1 MFKLAVAGI
10 FAKILANF
18 AKTEKAKS
26 LGINDVVVN
35 EVSNFIKSDHLFEKE
50 LNGQLSQELEKAR
63 KHDNDINSQVSSY
76 VINIRGL
83 IRPICTIAAFMWY
96 VYAKLNNIVL
106 DSHDYSIIGGILAFW
121 FGFRSYEKKNGIF

>member
-1 MFKLAVAGI
+1 MFKLAVAGVI
-10 FAKILANF
+10 AKILSNF
-18 AKTEKAKS
+18 AKSDKAKS

-35 EVSNFIKSDHLFEKE
+35 EVSNYIKADKIFEQEIDQHLSK
-50 LNGQLSQELEKAR
+50 ELEKAR

-83 IRPICTIAAFMWY
+83 IRPICTVAAFIWY
-96 VYAKLNNIVL
+96 VYAKLNNIDL
-106 DSHDYSIIGGILAFW
+106 DSQDYSIIGGILAFW